1 MLDGVLPVPVY
12 KGAHLHLENM
22 ANKVEKKI
30 SSKIVR
36 NDQLEEML
44 AILHDIKR
52 RISSSDAVMDL
63 LMKNI
68 KPDGKYIYFCP
79 SVSKKGFNDID
90 SLGKFL
96 NENRKK
102 IKNYK
107 ILNEAYN
114 GTFEEL
120 LQDVMKRA
128 DLLGNMIGYAFF
140 EMTDK
145 SDKYNK
151 LLRAMGLAAEI
162 QGLVRPFIK

>member
-1 MLDGVLPVPVY
+1 MKVLIETVTNRKGY
-12 KGAHLHLENM
+12 KNF
-22 ANKVEKKI
+22 K
-30 SSKIVR
+30 
-36 NDQLEEML
+36 
-44 AILHDIKR
+44 
-52 RISSSDAVMDL
+52 
-63 LMKNI
+63 
-68 KPDGKYIYFCP
+68 
-79 SVSKKGFNDID
+79 DID
-90 SLGKFL
+90 ALHEFL
-96 NENRKK
+96 TENCKK

-107 ILNEAYN
+107 ILKEAYD

-162 QGLVRPFIK
+162 QGLIRDYIR

>member
-1 MLDGVLPVPVY
+1 MKVLIETVTNRKGY
-12 KGAHLHLENM
+12 KNF
-22 ANKVEKKI
+22 AN
-30 SSKIVR
+30 
-36 NDQLEEML
+36 
-44 AILHDIKR
+44 
-52 RISSSDAVMDL
+52 SSS
-63 LMKNI
+63 
-68 KPDGKYIYFCP
+68 
-79 SVSKKGFNDID
+79 FN
-90 SLGKFL
+90 SFL
-96 NENRKK
+96 HTNRRK

-107 ILNEAYN
+107 IINETYN

-162 QGLVRPFIK
+162 QGLVRGYIK